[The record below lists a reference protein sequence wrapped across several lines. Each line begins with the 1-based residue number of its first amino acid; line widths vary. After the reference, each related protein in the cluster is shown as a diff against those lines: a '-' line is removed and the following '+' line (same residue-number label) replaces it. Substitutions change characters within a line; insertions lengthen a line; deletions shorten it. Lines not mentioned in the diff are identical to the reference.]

1 MIKDNIKIIK
11 DLTKIFLKSA
21 YQDINIINKETK
33 KINKRSVFVWLI
45 LIVSLALF
53 YISNEI
59 IKALVSSGY
68 PEVFLSIYF
77 LVLAIFI
84 MFQTILVC
92 TNIFYFSK
100 DIELILPFPIKPVNL
115 LIAKF
120 NTLICTLYV
129 SEAIFG
135 IIPICIYGILT
146 HSTLLFYIY
155 AVLIFIFFPV
165 FLALVLSIIMMFVM
179 KISKFIKN
187 KEIFQ
192 TIITLLLV
200 TSIFIV
206 EYNVINNIFIQ
217 NKEIEIVE
225 NNFQIADKLIEFNN
239 KIETSNKLFLVI
251 NPAVKVLKN
260 SNLQNIFEIIK
271 IILIDFITFIIFI
284 FIGKKTYLKDILKNT
299 SYLIKTSNKR
309 INLYKKCKKNIIFK
323 AYIKKEFKN
332 LFRNSMVFMQCVYPM
347 IISLITVI
355 IISIILLPKLN
366 EVLNNPD
373 IKQLIGNLEFDL
385 SIVYIILSGIQ
396 VLFMISP
403 ASLTSISRDGKN
415 ASFMKYI
422 PISYFRQ
429 ILYKG
434 LPQIFINSIS
444 VIIIIGILYYAFPS
458 IGIVNVLLVF
468 ISSMILN
475 ALNSYS
481 MIIVDLLN
489 PKLEWDSEYEIL
501 KQNNNRYFQY
511 AFTVIV
517 ILILVYLNKV
527 LEGINLNLAII
538 IPSNCPV
545 TSYTANKL
553 SLNSFL
559 SVKKATVPPFISKP
573 IIAVNVY
580 PSFS

>member
-21 YQDINIINKETK
+21 YQDVNIINKETK
-33 KINKRSVFVWLI
+33 KINKKSVFVWLI

-187 KEIFQ
+187 KETFQ

-239 KIETSNKLFLVI
+239 RIETSNKLFLVI

-299 SYLIKTSNKR
+299 SYLIKTSNKG

-366 EVLNNPD
+366 EILNNPD

-444 VIIIIGILYYAFPS
+444 VIIIIGILYCAFPS

-538 IPSNCPV
+538 I
-545 TSYTANKL
+545 TSIVFLFILIIELILIKIRENKL
-553 SLNSFL
+553 M
-559 SVKKATVPPFISKP
+559 KKI
-573 IIAVNVY
+573 N
-580 PSFS
+580 

>member
-120 NTLICTLYV
+120 NTLIYTLYV

-260 SNLQNIFEIIK
+260 SNLKNIFEIIK

-299 SYLIKTSNKR
+299 SYLIKTSNKG

-475 ALNSYS
+475 VLNSYS

-538 IPSNCPV
+538 I
-545 TSYTANKL
+545 TSIVFLFILIIELILIKIRENKL
-553 SLNSFL
+553 M
-559 SVKKATVPPFISKP
+559 KKI
-573 IIAVNVY
+573 N
-580 PSFS
+580 

>member
-415 ASFMKYI
+415 AGFMKYI

-444 VIIIIGILYYAFPS
+444 VIIIVGILYYAFPS

-475 ALNSYS
+475 VLNSYS

-527 LEGINLNLAII
+527 LEGINLTLAII
-538 IPSNCPV
+538 I
-545 TSYTANKL
+545 TSIVFLFILIIELILIKIRENKL
-553 SLNSFL
+553 M
-559 SVKKATVPPFISKP
+559 KKI
-573 IIAVNVY
+573 N
-580 PSFS
+580 

>member
-21 YQDINIINKETK
+21 YQDVNIINKETK
-33 KINKRSVFVWLI
+33 KINKKSVFVWLI

-187 KEIFQ
+187 KETFQ

-200 TSIFIV
+200 TGIFIV

-239 KIETSNKLFLVI
+239 RIETSNKFFLVI

-299 SYLIKTSNKR
+299 AYLIKTSNKG

-366 EVLNNPD
+366 EILNNPD

-415 ASFMKYI
+415 AGFMKYI

-444 VIIIIGILYYAFPS
+444 VIIIVGILYYAFPF

-475 ALNSYS
+475 VLNSYS

-538 IPSNCPV
+538 I
-545 TSYTANKL
+545 TSIVFLFILIIELILIKIRENKL
-553 SLNSFL
+553 M
-559 SVKKATVPPFISKP
+559 KKI
-573 IIAVNVY
+573 N
-580 PSFS
+580 

>member
-415 ASFMKYI
+415 AGFMKYI

-444 VIIIIGILYYAFPS
+444 VIIIIGILYCAFPS

-475 ALNSYS
+475 VLNSYS

-538 IPSNCPV
+538 I
-545 TSYTANKL
+545 TSIVFLFILIIELILIKIRENKL
-553 SLNSFL
+553 M
-559 SVKKATVPPFISKP
+559 KKI
-573 IIAVNVY
+573 N
-580 PSFS
+580 

>member
-120 NTLICTLYV
+120 NTLICTLYI

-225 NNFQIADKLIEFNN
+225 NNFQIADKFIEFNN
-239 KIETSNKLFLVI
+239 KIETSNKLFFS
-251 NPAVKVLKN
+251 NKSSCKVLKN

-299 SYLIKTSNKR
+299 SYLIKTSNKG

-415 ASFMKYI
+415 AGFMKYI

-444 VIIIIGILYYAFPS
+444 VIIIVGILYYAFPS

-475 ALNSYS
+475 VLNSYS

-538 IPSNCPV
+538 I
-545 TSYTANKL
+545 TSIVFLFILIIELILIKIRENKL
-553 SLNSFL
+553 M
-559 SVKKATVPPFISKP
+559 KKI
-573 IIAVNVY
+573 N
-580 PSFS
+580 

>member
-444 VIIIIGILYYAFPS
+444 VIIIVGILYYAFHS

-475 ALNSYS
+475 VLNSYS

-538 IPSNCPV
+538 I
-545 TSYTANKL
+545 TSIVFLFILIIELILIKIRENKL
-553 SLNSFL
+553 M
-559 SVKKATVPPFISKP
+559 KKI
-573 IIAVNVY
+573 N
-580 PSFS
+580 

>member
-323 AYIKKEFKN
+323 AYIKKEIKN
-332 LFRNSMVFMQCVYPM
+332 LFRNSMVFMQCVYTM

-444 VIIIIGILYYAFPS
+444 VIIIVGILYYAFHS

-538 IPSNCPV
+538 I
-545 TSYTANKL
+545 TSIVFLFILIIELILIKIRENKL
-553 SLNSFL
+553 M
-559 SVKKATVPPFISKP
+559 KKI
-573 IIAVNVY
+573 N
-580 PSFS
+580 

>member
-21 YQDINIINKETK
+21 YQDVNIINKETK

-68 PEVFLSIYF
+68 PEVFLNIYF

-225 NNFQIADKLIEFNN
+225 NNFQISDKLIEFNN

-415 ASFMKYI
+415 AGFMKYI

-444 VIIIIGILYYAFPS
+444 VIIIVGILYYAFPS

-475 ALNSYS
+475 VLNSYS

-538 IPSNCPV
+538 I
-545 TSYTANKL
+545 TSIVFLFILIIEMILIKIRENKL
-553 SLNSFL
+553 M
-559 SVKKATVPPFISKP
+559 KKI
-573 IIAVNVY
+573 N
-580 PSFS
+580 

>member
-299 SYLIKTSNKR
+299 SYLIKTSNKG

-373 IKQLIGNLEFDL
+373 IKQLIGNFEFDL
-385 SIVYIILSGIQ
+385 SLVYILLSGIQ

-538 IPSNCPV
+538 I
-545 TSYTANKL
+545 TSIVFLFILIIELILIKIRENKL
-553 SLNSFL
+553 M
-559 SVKKATVPPFISKP
+559 KKI
-573 IIAVNVY
+573 N
-580 PSFS
+580 

>member
-21 YQDINIINKETK
+21 YQDVNIINKETK
-33 KINKRSVFVWLI
+33 KINKKSVFVWLI

-187 KEIFQ
+187 KETFQ

-239 KIETSNKLFLVI
+239 RIETSNKFFLVI

-271 IILIDFITFIIFI
+271 IILIDFITVIIFI

-299 SYLIKTSNKR
+299 AYLIKTSNKG

-366 EVLNNPD
+366 EILNNPD

-415 ASFMKYI
+415 AGFMKYI

-444 VIIIIGILYYAFPS
+444 VIIIVGILYYAFPF

-475 ALNSYS
+475 VLNSYS

-538 IPSNCPV
+538 I
-545 TSYTANKL
+545 TSIVFLFILIIELILIKIRENKL
-553 SLNSFL
+553 M
-559 SVKKATVPPFISKP
+559 KKI
-573 IIAVNVY
+573 N
-580 PSFS
+580 

>member
-21 YQDINIINKETK
+21 YQDVNILNKETK

-415 ASFMKYI
+415 AGFMKYI

-444 VIIIIGILYYAFPS
+444 VIIIVGILYYAFPS

-475 ALNSYS
+475 VLNSYS

-538 IPSNCPV
+538 I
-545 TSYTANKL
+545 TSIVFLFILIIELILIKIRENKL
-553 SLNSFL
+553 M
-559 SVKKATVPPFISKP
+559 KKI
-573 IIAVNVY
+573 N
-580 PSFS
+580 

>member
-187 KEIFQ
+187 KETFQ

-239 KIETSNKLFLVI
+239 RIETSNKLFLVI

-444 VIIIIGILYYAFPS
+444 VIIIVGILYYAFHS

-475 ALNSYS
+475 VLNSYS

-489 PKLEWDSEYEIL
+489 PKLQWDSEYEIL

-538 IPSNCPV
+538 I
-545 TSYTANKL
+545 TSIVFLFILIIELILIKIRENKL
-553 SLNSFL
+553 M
-559 SVKKATVPPFISKP
+559 KKI
-573 IIAVNVY
+573 N
-580 PSFS
+580 

>member
-21 YQDINIINKETK
+21 YQDVNIINKETK
-33 KINKRSVFVWLI
+33 KINKKSVFVWLI

-299 SYLIKTSNKR
+299 SYLIKTSNKG

-415 ASFMKYI
+415 AGFMKYI

-444 VIIIIGILYYAFPS
+444 VIIIIGILYCAFPS

-475 ALNSYS
+475 VLNSYS

-511 AFTVIV
+511 AFTVII

-527 LEGINLNLAII
+527 LEGINLNLSII
-538 IPSNCPV
+538 I
-545 TSYTANKL
+545 TSIVFLFILIIELILIKIRENKL
-553 SLNSFL
+553 M
-559 SVKKATVPPFISKP
+559 KKI
-573 IIAVNVY
+573 N
-580 PSFS
+580 

>member
-155 AVLIFIFFPV
+155 AILIFIFFPV

-217 NKEIEIVE
+217 NKEIKIVE

-444 VIIIIGILYYAFPS
+444 VIIIVGILYYAFHS

-475 ALNSYS
+475 VLNSYS

-489 PKLEWDSEYEIL
+489 PKLQWDSEYEIL

-538 IPSNCPV
+538 I
-545 TSYTANKL
+545 TSIVFLFILIIELILIKIRENKL
-553 SLNSFL
+553 M
-559 SVKKATVPPFISKP
+559 KKI
-573 IIAVNVY
+573 N
-580 PSFS
+580 

>member
-21 YQDINIINKETK
+21 YQDVNIINKETK
-33 KINKRSVFVWLI
+33 KINKKSVFVWLI

-135 IIPICIYGILT
+135 IIPICIYGMLT

-187 KEIFQ
+187 KETFQ

-239 KIETSNKLFLVI
+239 RIETSNKLFLVI

-299 SYLIKTSNKR
+299 SYLIKTSNKG

-415 ASFMKYI
+415 AGFMKYI

-444 VIIIIGILYYAFPS
+444 VIIIIGILYCAFPS

-475 ALNSYS
+475 VLNSYS

-538 IPSNCPV
+538 I
-545 TSYTANKL
+545 TSIVFLFILIIEFILIKIRENKL
-553 SLNSFL
+553 M
-559 SVKKATVPPFISKP
+559 KKI
-573 IIAVNVY
+573 N
-580 PSFS
+580 

>member
-21 YQDINIINKETK
+21 YQDVNIINKETK
-33 KINKRSVFVWLI
+33 KINKKSVFVWLI

-299 SYLIKTSNKR
+299 AYLIKTSNKG

-366 EVLNNPD
+366 EILNNPD

-415 ASFMKYI
+415 AGFMKYI

-444 VIIIIGILYYAFPS
+444 VIIIVGILYYAFHS

-475 ALNSYS
+475 VLNSYS

-538 IPSNCPV
+538 I
-545 TSYTANKL
+545 TSIVFLFILIIELILIKIRENKL
-553 SLNSFL
+553 M
-559 SVKKATVPPFISKP
+559 KKI
-573 IIAVNVY
+573 N
-580 PSFS
+580 

>member
-21 YQDINIINKETK
+21 YQDVNIINKETK
-33 KINKRSVFVWLI
+33 KINKKSVFVWLI

-187 KEIFQ
+187 KETFQ

-239 KIETSNKLFLVI
+239 RIETSNKLFLVI

-299 SYLIKTSNKR
+299 SYLIKTSNKG

-444 VIIIIGILYYAFPS
+444 VIIIIGILYCAFPS

-538 IPSNCPV
+538 I
-545 TSYTANKL
+545 TSIVFLFILIIELILIKIRENKL
-553 SLNSFL
+553 M
-559 SVKKATVPPFISKP
+559 KKI
-573 IIAVNVY
+573 N
-580 PSFS
+580 

>member
-444 VIIIIGILYYAFPS
+444 VIIIVGILYYAFHS

-475 ALNSYS
+475 VLNSYS

-489 PKLEWDSEYEIL
+489 PKLQWDSEYEIL

-538 IPSNCPV
+538 I
-545 TSYTANKL
+545 TSIVFLFILIIELILIKIRENKL
-553 SLNSFL
+553 M
-559 SVKKATVPPFISKP
+559 KKI
-573 IIAVNVY
+573 N
-580 PSFS
+580 

>member
-299 SYLIKTSNKR
+299 SYLIKTSNKG

-444 VIIIIGILYYAFPS
+444 VIIIVGILYYAFHS

-475 ALNSYS
+475 VLNSYS

-489 PKLEWDSEYEIL
+489 PKLQWDSEYEIL

-538 IPSNCPV
+538 I
-545 TSYTANKL
+545 TSIV
-553 SLNSFL
+553 FL
-559 SVKKATVPPFISKP
+559 FIL
-573 IIAVNVY
+573 IIELILIKIRE
-580 PSFS
+580 

>member
-21 YQDINIINKETK
+21 YQDVNIINKETK

-239 KIETSNKLFLVI
+239 RIETSNKLFLVI

-299 SYLIKTSNKR
+299 SYLIKTSNKG

-538 IPSNCPV
+538 I
-545 TSYTANKL
+545 TSIVFLFILIIELILIKIRENKL
-553 SLNSFL
+553 M
-559 SVKKATVPPFISKP
+559 KKI
-573 IIAVNVY
+573 N
-580 PSFS
+580 

>member
-323 AYIKKEFKN
+323 AYIKKEIKN

-444 VIIIIGILYYAFPS
+444 VIIIVGILYYAFHS

-538 IPSNCPV
+538 I
-545 TSYTANKL
+545 TSIVFLFILIIELILIKIRENKGGI
-553 SLNSFL
+553 
-559 SVKKATVPPFISKP
+559 KRIKYAE
-573 IIAVNVY
+573 
-580 PSFS
+580 

>member
-21 YQDINIINKETK
+21 YQDVNILNKETK
-33 KINKRSVFVWLI
+33 KMNKRSVFVWLI

-217 NKEIEIVE
+217 NKEIKIVE

-475 ALNSYS
+475 VLNSYS

-527 LEGINLNLAII
+527 LEDINLNLAII
-538 IPSNCPV
+538 I
-545 TSYTANKL
+545 TSIVFLFILIIELILIKIRENKL
-553 SLNSFL
+553 I
-559 SVKKATVPPFISKP
+559 KKI
-573 IIAVNVY
+573 N
-580 PSFS
+580 

>member
-11 DLTKIFLKSA
+11 DLTKIFFKSA
-21 YQDINIINKETK
+21 YQDVNIINKETK

-100 DIELILPFPIKPVNL
+100 DIELILPFPIKPVTL

-225 NNFQIADKLIEFNN
+225 NNFQIADKFIEFNN

-299 SYLIKTSNKR
+299 SYLIKTSNKG

-415 ASFMKYI
+415 AGFMKYI

-444 VIIIIGILYYAFPS
+444 VIIIVGILYYAFPS

-475 ALNSYS
+475 VLNSYS

-538 IPSNCPV
+538 I
-545 TSYTANKL
+545 TSIVFLFILIIELILIKIRENKL
-553 SLNSFL
+553 M
-559 SVKKATVPPFISKP
+559 KKI
-573 IIAVNVY
+573 N
-580 PSFS
+580 

>member
-21 YQDINIINKETK
+21 YQDVNIINKETK
-33 KINKRSVFVWLI
+33 KINKKSVFVWLI

-299 SYLIKTSNKR
+299 SYLIKTSNKG

-415 ASFMKYI
+415 AGFMKYI

-475 ALNSYS
+475 VLNSYS

-511 AFTVIV
+511 AFTVII

-527 LEGINLNLAII
+527 LEGINLNLSII
-538 IPSNCPV
+538 I
-545 TSYTANKL
+545 TSIVFLFILIIELILIKIRENKL
-553 SLNSFL
+553 M
-559 SVKKATVPPFISKP
+559 KKI
-573 IIAVNVY
+573 N
-580 PSFS
+580 

>member
-299 SYLIKTSNKR
+299 SYLIKTSNKG

-444 VIIIIGILYYAFPS
+444 VIIIVGILYYAFPS

-475 ALNSYS
+475 VLNSYS

-538 IPSNCPV
+538 I
-545 TSYTANKL
+545 TSIVFLFILIIELILIKIRENKL
-553 SLNSFL
+553 M
-559 SVKKATVPPFISKP
+559 KKI
-573 IIAVNVY
+573 N
-580 PSFS
+580 

>member
-21 YQDINIINKETK
+21 YQDVNIINKETK
-33 KINKRSVFVWLI
+33 KINKKSVFVWLI

-187 KEIFQ
+187 KETFQ

-239 KIETSNKLFLVI
+239 RIETSNKFFLVI

-299 SYLIKTSNKR
+299 AYLIKTSNKG

-355 IISIILLPKLN
+355 IISIILIPKLN

-475 ALNSYS
+475 VLNSYS

-538 IPSNCPV
+538 I
-545 TSYTANKL
+545 TSIVFLFILIIELILIKIRENKL
-553 SLNSFL
+553 M
-559 SVKKATVPPFISKP
+559 KKI
-573 IIAVNVY
+573 N
-580 PSFS
+580 

>member
-21 YQDINIINKETK
+21 YQDVNILNKETK

-68 PEVFLSIYF
+68 PDVFLSIYF

-135 IIPICIYGILT
+135 IIPICIYGMLT

-187 KEIFQ
+187 KETFQ

-239 KIETSNKLFLVI
+239 RIETSNKLFLVI

-299 SYLIKTSNKR
+299 SYLIKTSNKG

-366 EVLNNPD
+366 EILNNPD

-444 VIIIIGILYYAFPS
+444 VIIIIGILYCAFPS

-475 ALNSYS
+475 VLNSYS

-489 PKLEWDSEYEIL
+489 LKLEWDSEYEIL

-511 AFTVIV
+511 AFTVII

-527 LEGINLNLAII
+527 LEGINLNLSII
-538 IPSNCPV
+538 I
-545 TSYTANKL
+545 TSIVFLFILIIELILIKIRENKL
-553 SLNSFL
+553 M
-559 SVKKATVPPFISKP
+559 KKI
-573 IIAVNVY
+573 N
-580 PSFS
+580 

>member
-299 SYLIKTSNKR
+299 SYLIKTSNKG

-489 PKLEWDSEYEIL
+489 PKLQWDSEYEIL

-538 IPSNCPV
+538 I
-545 TSYTANKL
+545 TSIVFLFILIIELILIKIRENKL
-553 SLNSFL
+553 M
-559 SVKKATVPPFISKP
+559 KKI
-573 IIAVNVY
+573 N
-580 PSFS
+580 

>member
-77 LVLAIFI
+77 LVLAVFI

-239 KIETSNKLFLVI
+239 RIETSNKLFLVI

-299 SYLIKTSNKR
+299 SYLIKTSNKG

-489 PKLEWDSEYEIL
+489 PKLQWDSEYEIL

-538 IPSNCPV
+538 I
-545 TSYTANKL
+545 TSIVFLFILIIELILIKIRENKL
-553 SLNSFL
+553 M
-559 SVKKATVPPFISKP
+559 KKI
-573 IIAVNVY
+573 N
-580 PSFS
+580 

>member
-21 YQDINIINKETK
+21 YQDVNIINKETK

-444 VIIIIGILYYAFPS
+444 VIIIVGILYYAFHS

-475 ALNSYS
+475 VLNSYS

-489 PKLEWDSEYEIL
+489 PKLQWDSEYEIL

-538 IPSNCPV
+538 I
-545 TSYTANKL
+545 TSIVFLFILIIELILIKIRENKL
-553 SLNSFL
+553 M
-559 SVKKATVPPFISKP
+559 KKI
-573 IIAVNVY
+573 N
-580 PSFS
+580 

>member
-21 YQDINIINKETK
+21 YQDVNIINKETK
-33 KINKRSVFVWLI
+33 KINKRSIFVWLI

-187 KEIFQ
+187 KEAFQ

-225 NNFQIADKLIEFNN
+225 NNFQIVDKLIEFNN

-251 NPAVKVLKN
+251 DPAVKVLKN

-299 SYLIKTSNKR
+299 AYLIKTSDKG

-332 LFRNSMVFMQCVYPM
+332 LFRNSMAFMQCVYPM

-366 EVLNNPD
+366 EILNNPD
-373 IKQLIGNLEFDL
+373 IKELIGNLEFDL

-475 ALNSYS
+475 VLNSYS

-511 AFTVIV
+511 AFTVII

-538 IPSNCPV
+538 I
-545 TSYTANKL
+545 TSIVFLFILIIELILIKMRENKL
-553 SLNSFL
+553 I
-559 SVKKATVPPFISKP
+559 KKI
-573 IIAVNVY
+573 N
-580 PSFS
+580 

>member
-21 YQDINIINKETK
+21 YQDVNIINKETK

-260 SNLQNIFEIIK
+260 SNLKNIFEIIK

-299 SYLIKTSNKR
+299 SYLIKTSNKG

-347 IISLITVI
+347 IILLITVI

-415 ASFMKYI
+415 AGFMKYI

-444 VIIIIGILYYAFPS
+444 VIIIVGILYYAFPS

-475 ALNSYS
+475 VLNSYS

-527 LEGINLNLAII
+527 LEGINLTLAII
-538 IPSNCPV
+538 I
-545 TSYTANKL
+545 TSIVFLFILIIELILIKIRENKL
-553 SLNSFL
+553 M
-559 SVKKATVPPFISKP
+559 KKI
-573 IIAVNVY
+573 N
-580 PSFS
+580 

>member
-21 YQDINIINKETK
+21 YQDVNIINKETK
-33 KINKRSVFVWLI
+33 KINKKSVFVWLI

-187 KEIFQ
+187 KETFQ
-192 TIITLLLV
+192 TIITLLLI

-239 KIETSNKLFLVI
+239 RIETSNKFFLVI

-299 SYLIKTSNKR
+299 AYLIKTSNKG

-415 ASFMKYI
+415 AGFMKYI

-444 VIIIIGILYYAFPS
+444 VIIIVGILYYAFHS

-475 ALNSYS
+475 VLNSYS

-538 IPSNCPV
+538 I
-545 TSYTANKL
+545 TSIVFLFILIIELILIKIRENKL
-553 SLNSFL
+553 M
-559 SVKKATVPPFISKP
+559 KKI
-573 IIAVNVY
+573 N
-580 PSFS
+580 

>member
-284 FIGKKTYLKDILKNT
+284 FIGEKTYLKDILKNT
-299 SYLIKTSNKR
+299 SYLIKTSNKG

-415 ASFMKYI
+415 AGFMKYI

-444 VIIIIGILYYAFPS
+444 VIIIVGILYYAFPS

-475 ALNSYS
+475 VLNSYS

-538 IPSNCPV
+538 I
-545 TSYTANKL
+545 TSVVFLFILIIELILIKIRENKL
-553 SLNSFL
+553 M
-559 SVKKATVPPFISKP
+559 KKI
-573 IIAVNVY
+573 N
-580 PSFS
+580 

>member
-21 YQDINIINKETK
+21 YQDVNIINKETK
-33 KINKRSVFVWLI
+33 KINKKSVFVWLI

-59 IKALVSSGY
+59 IKALVSSGC

-135 IIPICIYGILT
+135 IIPICIYGMLT

-415 ASFMKYI
+415 AGFMKYI

-444 VIIIIGILYYAFPS
+444 VIIIVGILYYAFPS

-475 ALNSYS
+475 VLNSYS

-527 LEGINLNLAII
+527 LEGINLTLAII
-538 IPSNCPV
+538 I
-545 TSYTANKL
+545 TSIVFLFILIIELILIKIRENKL
-553 SLNSFL
+553 M
-559 SVKKATVPPFISKP
+559 KKI
-573 IIAVNVY
+573 N
-580 PSFS
+580 

>member
-299 SYLIKTSNKR
+299 SYLIKTSNKG

-373 IKQLIGNLEFDL
+373 IKQLMGNLEFDL

-415 ASFMKYI
+415 AGFMKYI

-444 VIIIIGILYYAFPS
+444 VIIIVGILYYAFPS

-475 ALNSYS
+475 VLNSYS

-489 PKLEWDSEYEIL
+489 PKLQWDSEYEIL

-538 IPSNCPV
+538 I
-545 TSYTANKL
+545 TSIVFLFILIIELILIKIRENKL
-553 SLNSFL
+553 M
-559 SVKKATVPPFISKP
+559 KKI
-573 IIAVNVY
+573 N
-580 PSFS
+580 

>member
-21 YQDINIINKETK
+21 YQDVNILNKETK

-239 KIETSNKLFLVI
+239 RIETSNKLFLVI

-299 SYLIKTSNKR
+299 SYLIKTSNKG

-415 ASFMKYI
+415 AGFMKYI

-444 VIIIIGILYYAFPS
+444 VIIIVGILYYAFPS

-475 ALNSYS
+475 VLNSYS

-538 IPSNCPV
+538 I
-545 TSYTANKL
+545 TSIVFLFILIIELILIKIRENKL
-553 SLNSFL
+553 M
-559 SVKKATVPPFISKP
+559 KKI
-573 IIAVNVY
+573 N
-580 PSFS
+580 

>member
-21 YQDINIINKETK
+21 YQDVNILNKETK

-187 KEIFQ
+187 KETFQ

-239 KIETSNKLFLVI
+239 RIETSNKLFLVI

-299 SYLIKTSNKR
+299 SYLIKTSNKG

-366 EVLNNPD
+366 EILNNPD

-444 VIIIIGILYYAFPS
+444 VIIIIGILYCAFPS

-475 ALNSYS
+475 VLNSYS

-489 PKLEWDSEYEIL
+489 LKLEWDSEYEIL

-527 LEGINLNLAII
+527 LEGINLNLSII
-538 IPSNCPV
+538 I
-545 TSYTANKL
+545 TSIVFLFILIIELILIKIRENKL
-553 SLNSFL
+553 M
-559 SVKKATVPPFISKP
+559 KKI
-573 IIAVNVY
+573 N
-580 PSFS
+580 